1 MKSSYFMLK
10 LLGTVSMGIAF
21 FFIAWISVTDGVGFF
36 AKAKSR
42 YAAALE
48 KRMRAVFNFTD
59 PDRIIIG
66 QAGAFFVASLGGA
79 VPGFP
84 IPAWILPLVVL
95 VGPLLYFDNVRATRK
110 KALEEQ
116 LDSFLTSLG
125 NALKTT
131 PSIGAAFASCIEI
144 TSSPM
149 REEIELATKEMK
161 VGSTLDQALAHIAT
175 RIQSPAVDSAFSA
188 ILIGRQV
195 GGNLPKLLDAT
206 ASSMRE
212 MRRLDGV
219 IRAKT
224 AEGKM
229 QLWVVGLMPLGLIA
243 IMTQLMPSF
252 LAPLTSTFLGYTIC
266 FVCVACWGSAVVWA
280 RSILSLEI

>member
-1 MKSSYFMLK
+1 MNGYHLYK
-10 LLGTVSMGIAF
+10 LLGTLSMGIAL
-21 FFIAWISVTDGVGFF
+21 FFIAWISATDGVGVF

-48 KRMRAVFNFTD
+48 KRMRAVFNFSD
-59 PDRIIIG
+59 PNDIMLG
-66 QAGAFFVASLGGA
+66 QLIALFVVSALGA
-79 VPGFP
+79 VPDFP
-84 IPAWILPLVVL
+84 VPPWILPIIVL
-95 VGPLLYFDNVRATRK
+95 VGPLLYFNHVRAKRK

-116 LDSFLTSLG
+116 LDGFLTSLG

-131 PSIGAAFASCIEI
+131 PSIGAAFTSCIEI

-161 VGSTLDQALAHIAT
+161 IGSTLDQALAHIAA

-195 GGNLPKLLDAT
+195 GGNLPKLLDTT
-206 ASSMRE
+206 ANSMRE

-219 IRAKT
+219 IKSKT

-229 QLWVVGLMPLGLIA
+229 QLWVVGLMPIALVLGMGQI
-243 IMTQLMPSF
+243 MPSF
-252 LAPLTSTFLGYTIC
+252 LAPLTESFLGYTIC
-266 FVCVACWGSAVVWA
+266 AVCAISWAAAVVWA
-280 RSILSLEI
+280 RQILALEI